1 MPVLTTC
8 VIKMLSKYF
17 NFNNSQPQH
26 YHAHRESSTATLHLL
41 NYRLASILTIYALH
55 YTRSAE
61 NYYTTYSACHAY
73 L

>member
-41 NYRLASILTIYALH
+41 NYRLASIFNNLCTSL
-55 YTRSAE
+55 YTLS
-61 NYYTTYSACHAY
+61 
-73 L
+73 